1 MDNFLLISLFL
12 ILSISPFIVAHYTKH
27 KRKVL
32 ILVLGLLTGWT
43 IIGSIALNTYAL
55 LSSMKF
61 KKLQKKYDNKK
72 DKKMWIQV
80 WIFVAIG
87 IIIISFWNSLSGFQQ
102 FGLILALPFV
112 AAGLY
117 IFDFIFDIKKK

>member
-61 KKLQKKYDNKK
+61 KILGL
-72 DKKMWIQV
+72 
-80 WIFVAIG
+80 VAIVACFRSKSTFLASNFMTNFRSEFL
-87 IIIISFWNSLSGFQQ
+87 ISRYFENCVLSYTNPLREFANVDGEKE
-102 FGLILALPFV
+102 GERT
-112 AAGLY
+112 
-117 IFDFIFDIKKK
+117 D

>member
-1 MDNFLLISLFL
+1 MLILLFL
-12 ILSISPFIVAHYTKH
+12 ILSISPFIVAHYAKH

-43 IIGSIALNTYAL
+43 IIGSIALNIYAL
-55 LSSMKF
+55 FSNVKF
-61 KKLQKKYDNKK
+61 KKLQKEYDNKK

-80 WIFVAIG
+80 SIFIVIG
-87 IIIISFWNSLSGFQQ
+87 LIIISFWNSLSGFQQ
-102 FGLILALPFV
+102 LGVILALPFV